1 MTNPHPARRP
11 LSEIKPMKPSRRVR
25 CQGWLGFPQTCHKLA
40 RWARIDQPI
49 IGSRQ
54 HGPFF
59 YHFCGEHKP
68 KVAA

>member
-1 MTNPHPARRP
+1 
-11 LSEIKPMKPSRRVR
+11 MKPSRRVR